1 MFDRFREA
9 SRFDAS
15 DDATRRTFVR
25 ARLEAMLRHCRAESP
40 FYARHAALIDEL
52 LAEPDDAR
60 FFERYA
66 ALPPLTKQHLVDDF
80 DDLMTDRE
88 ITRARVDAFDAEHA
102 DGLGLLET
110 ASGGA
115 HQAIKTSG
123 TSGTVVYI
131 VDSVRCIKE
140 VMSLLLFRALL
151 RVLYQTGMWP
161 AFLPFVRPI
170 YRLLRRLRHGRP
182 AGQGPAP
189 LPPSWGERIAR
200 FVRPSL
206 LVFVHRGN
214 RSVYRGTTSH
224 SQPLWVR
231 LLMHIR
237 VLSHEE
243 SLETIL
249 RRTQWQQ
256 PEFIF
261 GLPSR
266 IEWLARAQLRGAL
279 CIDPLAVYV
288 GGETLHAE
296 LLDLYKRAWPR
307 TVVINTYGA
316 TETKAIATAC
326 AECGELH
333 VLEDIVHLELYGAE
347 GGPVPPGDIAA
358 QVYCTGLW
366 NRVTPVLRYDMS
378 DRIEVLPDAGCRW
391 RTQRIRVRG
400 REPAFLWAPH
410 QKTGEWVPLNGR
422 MLKES
427 LVALPDAIGFMVR
440 YTQPGSISLQF
451 VLESDDSTGEVE
463 ARLRAGALTALD
475 KLVRDQGSAVS
486 DLFPAVQV
494 EVFDMQ
500 GWNQAGGKLGAIA
513 ASVVPP
519 HLANQDDSAPTAS
532 EAAS

>member
-1 MFDRFREA
+1 MLSRFREA
-9 SRFDAS
+9 ARFDAA
-15 DDATRRTFVR
+15 DAVTRRALVR
-25 ARLEAMLRHCRAESP
+25 GRLEAMLRWCRDESP
-40 FYARHAALIDEL
+40 FYARYADAIDAV
-52 LAEPDDAR
+52 LAEPDNER
-60 FFERYA
+60 FFAAYA
-66 ALPPLTKQHLVDDF
+66 GLPALTKQHMVDDF
-80 DDLMTDRE
+80 DALMTDRE
-88 ITRARVDAFDAEHA
+88 LSRARVEAFDAEHG
-102 DGLGLLET
+102 DGLGILET
-110 ASGGA
+110 ARGA

-123 TSGTVVYI
+123 TSGTMVFV

-161 AFLPFVRPI
+161 VFLPFMRPL
-170 YRLLRRLRHGRP
+170 YRLARRLRRGAVEGAAP
-182 AGQGPAP
+182 TP
-189 LPPSWGERIAR
+189 LPPSVGERLAR
-200 FVRPSL
+200 FFRPSL

-243 SLETIL
+243 TLNTIL

-266 IEWLARAQLRGAL
+266 IGWLARAQLRGEL
-279 CIDPLAVYV
+279 RIDPLAVYV

-316 TETKAIATAC
+316 TETKGMATAC

-333 VLEDIVHLELYGAE
+333 VLEDIVHLELYDAQ
-347 GGPVPPGDIAA
+347 GGPVAAGDVAD
-358 QVYCTGLW
+358 QVFCTGLW
-366 NRVTPVLRYDMS
+366 NRVTPVLRYAMT

-440 YTQPGSISLQF
+440 YVSAGAISLQF
-451 VLESDDSTGEVE
+451 VLETDDATGEVSQRLTKG
-463 ARLRAGALTALD
+463 ARAALAA
-475 KLVRDQGSAVS
+475 LVREQGSDVAE
-486 DLFPAVQV
+486 LFPNVSV

-500 GWNQAGGKLGAIA
+500 GWNEAGGKLGAIV
-513 ASVVPP
+513 ASVLPP
-519 HLANQDDSAPTAS
+519 HLETADNNHTPGAAP
-532 EAAS
+532 